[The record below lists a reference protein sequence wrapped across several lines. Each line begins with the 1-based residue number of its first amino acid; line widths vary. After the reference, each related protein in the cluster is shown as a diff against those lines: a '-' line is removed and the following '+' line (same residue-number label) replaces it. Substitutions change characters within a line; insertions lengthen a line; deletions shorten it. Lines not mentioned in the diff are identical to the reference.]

1 MTLVLA
7 SGSAVRRRLLAQ
19 AGLCFTVDVADVDES
34 PREGE
39 PLFARGRRL
48 ARDKALAV
56 STRRPEAWVIG
67 SDQVGQTD
75 AGVELHKCWSAA
87 AAGEQLMALSGCA
100 HTFLSAAALV
110 QKGQVVAQVE
120 EEVRV
125 RFRTLTQA
133 AVDAYKV
140 KNANMRNELAVFP
153 QVSDNV
159 FNLGGEK
166 GVSRAGAA
174 PPVQQ
179 MTVVQ
184 ATAVNTQANP
194 MTYGKQG
201 SHLSAQ

>member
-1 MTLVLA
+1 MLA
-7 SGSAVRRRLLAQ
+7 ECSRILLRDFGVPILDSLTEAGAVQ
-19 AGLCFTVDVADVDES
+19 
-34 PREGE
+34 
-39 PLFARGRRL
+39 
-48 ARDKALAV
+48 
-56 STRRPEAWVIG
+56 
-67 SDQVGQTD
+67 
-75 AGVELHKCWSAA
+75 
-87 AAGEQLMALSGCA
+87 
-100 HTFLSAAALV
+100 FLGAY
-110 QKGQVVAQVE
+110 
-120 EEVRV
+120 
-125 RFRTLTQA
+125 QA

-140 KNANMRNELAVFP
+140 KNANMRNELAVFR